1 MDKSETMLRFAGR
14 SASGA
19 VPRYFLY
26 GQTETSDEWFVNVEP
41 LDKRCRE
48 IGWVI
53 EPHAHPR
60 FTQIV
65 FVTSGNGEMTA
76 EGEKRPFAAPSILI
90 VPVNTVH
97 GFAYLEDTT
106 GWVLTIERH
115 YLETII
121 ARSAELGAIWNR
133 HAIIQDFENEG
144 WMTSCVAHLNAI
156 DRELDSGL
164 VGSVISAEGQL
175 ISLLV
180 VVLRQLLATD
190 GMNVEPVLSSESE
203 LVARFRTLIESQYQS
218 NMTLP
223 DYASQLGVSL
233 SQLRNACLAVNGQP
247 PLKLVHERVLIEAK
261 RSLVYTSASVSQIA
275 YQIGFEDPAYFSRFF
290 TKYVG
295 EPPLQYRSSKAFT
308 HAAM

>member
-1 MDKSETMLRFAGR
+1 MLRFAGR
-14 SASGA
+14 STNGA

-26 GQTETSDEWFVNVEP
+26 GQTETSEDWFVNVEP

-65 FVTSGNGEMTA
+65 FVTSGSGNMTA
-76 EGEKRPFAAPSILI
+76 EGETRVFNAPCVLI

-121 ARSAELGAIWNR
+121 ARSAELGAIWKH
-133 HAIIQDFENEG
+133 HAIIQGVENDA
-144 WMTSCVAHLNAI
+144 WMQDCVRHLGAI
-156 DRELDSGL
+156 DAELDSGL

-180 VVLRQLLATD
+180 IVLRQLLATD
-190 GMNVEPVLSSESE
+190 GMNPSAVLSSESE
-203 LVARFRTLIESQYQS
+203 LVARFQALIESNYQS
-218 NMTLP
+218 NMALP
-223 DYASQLGVSL
+223 DYARQLGVSM
-233 SQLRNACLAVNGQP
+233 SQLRSACLAVNGQP

-261 RSLVYTSASVSQIA
+261 RSLVYTAASISQIA

-290 TKYVG
+290 TKHVG
-295 EPPLQYRSSKAFT
+295 EPPLQYRASKAFS
-308 HAAM
+308 HSAQ